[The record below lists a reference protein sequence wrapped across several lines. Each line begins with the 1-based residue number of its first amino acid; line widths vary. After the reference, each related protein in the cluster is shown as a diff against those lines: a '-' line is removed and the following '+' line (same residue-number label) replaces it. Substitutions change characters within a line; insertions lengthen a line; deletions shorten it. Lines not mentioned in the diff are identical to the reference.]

1 MFSHRLLVALS
12 VATTLAYAT
21 PPPSPPLSSVREF
34 CNLTVD
40 VAVIGGGGGGAYA
53 AARLHQQGYK
63 VALIERDG
71 RLGGHVNTYRD
82 PTSGGTFDY
91 GVQIFSNISVVRD
104 FFGHYKIPLV
114 PAGPLGGSTSQTVDF
129 SSGLPITVPQDTA
142 AIGQALMGYGAQ
154 VAKYPSLNT
163 FWKIPQPIPEDLLM
177 PFGAF
182 LQKYNLQSLAY
193 IVYSYQQGLANVL
206 AQTTLYLIR
215 FFDLQQVQD
224 IANSAFMV
232 NGLQNNQALYDAVA
246 TELGN
251 SVLLNTQ
258 ATKIVRTDNAVL
270 LDAKSTN
277 TDYQIT
283 AKKLLIAIPPT
294 PEKLQFLDLHD
305 DEFSVFSKLNA
316 SHYWNSIVLN
326 SGLPPNLTLTN
337 ISPAAPLAIP
347 SVPGVYTINMTPF
360 PGVVCPLYGSDHALS
375 DSDVQADILATI
387 KRIRQGMNISV
398 TTEPEFVEFNSHNP
412 FHFTVSPEEILGG
425 FYDRMEA
432 LQGQRKTWFT
442 GAAWSKPAS
451 SAIWNF
457 TEYQI
462 LPGLMEG
469 L

>member
-1 MFSHRLLVALS
+1 M
-12 VATTLAYAT
+12 
-21 PPPSPPLSSVREF
+21 
-34 CNLTVD
+34 
-40 VAVIGGGGGGAYA
+40 
-53 AARLHQQGYK
+53 
-63 VALIERDG
+63 
-71 RLGGHVNTYRD
+71 NTYRD

-104 FFGHYKIPLV
+104 FFSHYKIPLV

-215 FFDLQQVQD
+215 FFDRKYNIYISEFPPKKNLSGERRSLNLTIYFSVHVVQQVQD

-246 TELGN
+246 TELGT

-270 LDAKSTN
+270 LAAKSAN

-305 DEFSVFSKLNA
+305 DEFSIFSKLNA

-360 PGVVCPLYGSDHALS
+360 PGVVSPLYGSDHALS
-375 DSDVQADILATI
+375 DSEVQADILATI

>member
-1 MFSHRLLVALS
+1 M
-12 VATTLAYAT
+12 
-21 PPPSPPLSSVREF
+21 
-34 CNLTVD
+34 
-40 VAVIGGGGGGAYA
+40 
-53 AARLHQQGYK
+53 
-63 VALIERDG
+63 
-71 RLGGHVNTYRD
+71 NTYHD
-82 PTSGGTFDY
+82 PTSGHTFDY

-104 FFGHYKIPLV
+104 FFSHYQIPLV

-142 AIGQALMGYGAQ
+142 ALGQALMGYGAQ
-154 VAKYPSLNT
+154 VAQYPSLNT
-163 FWKIPQPIPEDLLM
+163 FWKLPQPIPEDLLM

-182 LQKYNLQSLAY
+182 LQKYHLQSLAY
-193 IVYSYQQGLANVL
+193 IAYSYQQGLANVL

-246 TELGN
+246 TELGD
-251 SVLLNTQ
+251 SVLLHTQ
-258 ATKIVRTDNAVL
+258 ATKIVRTDDAVL
-270 LDAKSTN
+270 IAAKSDSNSN
-277 TDYQIT
+277 TDYHIT

-294 PEKLQFLDLHD
+294 ASNLQPFLDLHQ
-305 DEFSVFSKLNA
+305 DEFSIFSKLNA
-316 SHYWNSIVLN
+316 SYYWNSIVKN
-326 SGLPPNLTLTN
+326 SGLPANLTLTN

-347 SVPGVYTINMTPF
+347 AVPGVYTINMTPF

-375 DSDVQADILATI
+375 DAAVQADILATI
-387 KRIRQGMNISV
+387 KRIREGFNTSSSSSS
-398 TTEPEFVEFNSHNP
+398 TTEIEAEPEFVEFNAHNP

>member
-1 MFSHRLLVALS
+1 MKIVWRKKKPQSHNISLS
-12 VATTLAYAT
+12 VY
-21 PPPSPPLSSVREF
+21 
-34 CNLTVD
+34 
-40 VAVIGGGGGGAYA
+40 
-53 AARLHQQGYK
+53 
-63 VALIERDG
+63 
-71 RLGGHVNTYRD
+71 
-82 PTSGGTFDY
+82 
-91 GVQIFSNISVVRD
+91 VV
-104 FFGHYKIPLV
+104 
-114 PAGPLGGSTSQTVDF
+114 
-129 SSGLPITVPQDTA
+129 
-142 AIGQALMGYGAQ
+142 
-154 VAKYPSLNT
+154 
-163 FWKIPQPIPEDLLM
+163 
-177 PFGAF
+177 
-182 LQKYNLQSLAY
+182 
-193 IVYSYQQGLANVL
+193 
-206 AQTTLYLIR
+206 
-215 FFDLQQVQD
+215 QQVQD

>member
-1 MFSHRLLVALS
+1 M
-12 VATTLAYAT
+12 
-21 PPPSPPLSSVREF
+21 
-34 CNLTVD
+34 
-40 VAVIGGGGGGAYA
+40 
-53 AARLHQQGYK
+53 
-63 VALIERDG
+63 
-71 RLGGHVNTYRD
+71 NTYRD

-104 FFGHYKIPLV
+104 FFSHYKIPLV

-193 IVYSYQQGLANVL
+193 IAYSYQQGLANVL

-215 FFDLQQVQD
+215 FFDRKYNIYISPSENEEASFSQYISLYTVQQVQD

-270 LDAKSTN
+270 LAAKSPN

-305 DEFSVFSKLNA
+305 DEFSIFSKLNA

-375 DSDVQADILATI
+375 DAEVQADILATI